1 MILIFAP
8 TLTPRLRYIAKLIF
22 CDILKSDI
30 QIVDNDAV
38 FKEYRHAK
46 LNYSRNRFDD
56 EPFIYATDFLFTNSI
71 EIPDVNLIE
80 YEGETGFFETSDD
93 SLLPFDP
100 FASSFLM
107 VSRIEEYGTGDSDNY
122 GRFCARSSI
131 AYRFGLLEKPLV
143 NIWAKMLAESIQ
155 QIFPQLKFPK
165 PSFRLISTI
174 DIDNA
179 WAYRNKG
186 IFRSLA
192 SFAIDFLKADF
203 KRVGERF
210 RVLTGKTDDPYDTYN
225 YLYQIFNARKQDVIF
240 FFHLGNYA
248 RYDKSV
254 SWKNSELTELIRNI
268 AAKYKVGVHPSYKSA
283 DFGMEKRVTEEKQR
297 LQKITGSLVER
308 SRQHY
313 LRLNFPETYRR
324 LIAAGIKED
333 YTMGFHDLA
342 GFRAGICTPFKFYD
356 LEKEQEEPLTIYPF
370 QVMDVTLRQYMKL
383 SPEEAISK
391 VKFLMDEVRNV
402 GGTFIAIWHNE
413 SVSTVNEW
421 RDYIKVFEYMNR
433 QDSDNEQ

>member
-8 TLTPRLRYIAKLIF
+8 TITPRFRYITKLIF
-22 CDILKSDI
+22 CDILKSEI

-38 FKEYRHAK
+38 FKEYHHAK

-80 YEGETGFFETSDD
+80 YEGETGFFETSED

-107 VSRIEEYGTGDSDNY
+107 VSRIEEYGTGDSDNH
-122 GRFCARSSI
+122 GRFCASSSI
-131 AYRFGLLEKPLV
+131 AYRFGVLEKPLV

-165 PSFRLISTI
+165 SSFRLISTI

-186 IFRSLA
+186 IFRTLA

-268 AAKYKVGVHPSYKSA
+268 AAKYKIGVHPSYKSA

-391 VKFLMDEVRNV
+391 VKFLIDEVRNV

-421 RDYIKVFEYMNR
+421 RDYLKVFEYMNR